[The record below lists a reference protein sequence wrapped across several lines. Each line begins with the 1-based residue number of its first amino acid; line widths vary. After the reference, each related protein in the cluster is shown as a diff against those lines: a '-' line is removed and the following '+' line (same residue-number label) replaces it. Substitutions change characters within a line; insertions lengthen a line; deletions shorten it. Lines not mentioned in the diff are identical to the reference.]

1 MMENPVSRP
10 IVPPIAE
17 SMSTNFAALSLV
29 ILSYVGV
36 SKKILTNFSF
46 GFHSYSEVNILLST
60 QKKFTL
66 MPTFHPGRELCPL
79 GVALVVLHLC

>member
-46 GFHSYSEVNILLST
+46 GFHSYSEVKCLAT
-60 QKKFTL
+60 RKKFTL
-66 MPTFHPGRELCPL
+66 MPTFNPGRELCPL
-79 GVALVVLHLC
+79 GVAPVVLHLG